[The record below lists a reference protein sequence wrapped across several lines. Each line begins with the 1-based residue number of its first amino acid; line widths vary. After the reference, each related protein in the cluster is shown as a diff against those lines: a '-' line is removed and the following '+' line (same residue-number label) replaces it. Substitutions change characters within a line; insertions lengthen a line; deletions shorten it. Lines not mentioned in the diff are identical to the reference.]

1 MFLPVPSMM
10 ETLAG
15 GPATTSLQF
24 GGVAFGL
31 MTTERNSVLSITASA
46 LAISGRV
53 TFFIP
58 A

>member
-1 MFLPVPSMM
+1 MFLPVPSMI

-15 GPATTSLQF
+15 GPATTALQF
-24 GGVAFGL
+24 GGVEFGL
-31 MTTERNSVLSITASA
+31 MNTSRNSVLSKRTSGSVT
-46 LAISGRV
+46 SGRV

>member
-1 MFLPVPSMM
+1 MFLPVPSMI

-15 GPATTSLQF
+15 GPATIALQF

-31 MTTERNSVLSITASA
+31 MTTERNSVLSKRTSA
-46 LAISGRV
+46 LVTSGRV
-53 TFFIP
+53 NFFIP